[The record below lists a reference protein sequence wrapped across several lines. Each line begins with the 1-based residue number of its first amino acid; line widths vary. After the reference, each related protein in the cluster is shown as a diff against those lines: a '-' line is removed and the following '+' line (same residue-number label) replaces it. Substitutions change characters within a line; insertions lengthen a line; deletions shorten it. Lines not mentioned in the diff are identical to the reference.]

1 MDEGSTINSG
11 RETLPQLIMEAAISA
26 GETLFP
32 TTDDEKNRDPRCEI
46 RRPVSMCWGDGET
59 TAEENKQQEKKGKQ
73 RKANP
78 RKREEEIFTNSEG
91 ETWVEP
97 EPITQSGRYNLRDR
111 AKAKKHME
119 DYVMDGEFSDS
130 DDEVPLTIQ
139 QKVSKRL
146 AALETL
152 IMEETGGVNT
162 GRMTNGT
169 PCHQTRRTY
178 QWRKTP
184 GEAVE
189 AN

>member
-1 MDEGSTINSG
+1 
-11 RETLPQLIMEAAISA
+11 
-26 GETLFP
+26 
-32 TTDDEKNRDPRCEI
+32 
-46 RRPVSMCWGDGET
+46 
-59 TAEENKQQEKKGKQ
+59 
-73 RKANP
+73 
-78 RKREEEIFTNSEG
+78 
-91 ETWVEP
+91 
-97 EPITQSGRYNLRDR
+97 
-111 AKAKKHME
+111 
-119 DYVMDGEFSDS
+119 MDGEFSDS